1 MNLTALA
8 IEKNRI
14 SLVFLLIIL
23 TGGFLAYRDLPR
35 DYDPGFVLRVARVVT
50 YFPGAS
56 PERVEQLVT
65 DKLEKV
71 IQEIPELDYL
81 KSQSKTG
88 VSIIDVWVKERHR
101 TMRPIWDNLRRKVDR
116 AAADLP
122 EGVARPMVNDE
133 FADVFG
139 TLIAITGED
148 FTYRELKTVADEVRD
163 ALLMLDEVAK
173 VDLYG
178 VQDERIFVEYSNARL
193 SEMGLSPH
201 QLMALLRSR
210 NIIIPGG
217 AINVGE
223 ERIVLEPSGNFD
235 SLEDLRQTV
244 IQVPGR
250 TEMLFLGDMVDIRR
264 GYVDPA
270 SSKMRANGK
279 PAIGLAVSMREGGN
293 LIRLGE
299 AVTGLLAG
307 VRSHYPYGI
316 DFELVNFSPGEVRDK
331 VGLFQKN
338 LAQSVLLVL
347 AITLIALGLRTGFV
361 VATLIPMTMFLTLMA
376 MAFLGIGIDQMSLA
390 SLVIALG
397 MLVDNAIVMTESI
410 MVRMEEGEGPVA
422 AAISSARELTVPL
435 LTSSLGT
442 AAAFLP
448 IFLAKSTT
456 GEYTAPLFKVVSIT
470 LMASWILS
478 LTLIPLLATRVLKVK
493 KGRLGQKTYNSGF
506 YRLYRK
512 TLGLSL
518 RFRGTSLVLVF
529 LVFVGVMATFRYL
542 PVMFFPPSDRLFFT
556 AELELPAGST
566 LESTEAMVRDL
577 EGYMNREFRIGP
589 GREGGIRS
597 WVTHIGQGGPRYLLT
612 HMPQQGMPH
621 YAFMVINI
629 TDLDLMPSI
638 KAGMERYVKERYL
651 DAKVELRKIQNGPP
665 VQDPVQIRISGRDS
679 DRLFA
684 IVATVK
690 ERLAEEAGVRNISD
704 DWGRRIKKFVV
715 HVNQPRARMAGVSSQ
730 DIAVSL
736 QTGLSGFTL
745 TEFREGDKVIPVS
758 LRSVAADRQDIGK
771 LETIQVYAQATG
783 RSVPLSQVADI
794 EIVWQPSEVLRR
806 DRLRTVTVSSG
817 LLPGYTA
824 EEVIRSLQPWL
835 DREAFAW
842 GMGYRYAFGG
852 EREKSTQA
860 NAAIMVQV
868 PVAGFII
875 LMLLM
880 LQFNSFRK
888 TFIIMTTI
896 PLGLIGVVAGLHL
909 TGLYFGFMTLLGI
922 ISLSG
927 IVVNNAIVLIDRIRI
942 EMDECG
948 RTPQEAIVEAAC
960 RRMRPIFLSTAT
972 TALGMVPLLWGGGPI
987 WAPMAVGII
996 FGLIFATAL
1005 TLGVVPL
1012 LYALFFRVR
1021 YTV

>member
-1 MNLTALA
+1 MNLARLA

-14 SLVFLLIIL
+14 SIVFLLIIL
-23 TGGFLAYRDLPR
+23 VGGLLAYRDLPR

-71 IQEIPELDYL
+71 IQEIPQLDYV

-88 VSIIDVWVKERHR
+88 VSIIDVWVKERYR
-101 TMRPIWDNLRRKVDR
+101 NMRPIWDNLRRKVDR

-122 EGVARPMVNDE
+122 EGVYRPIVNDE
-133 FADVFG
+133 FSDVFG

-148 FTYRELKTVADEVRD
+148 YTYRELKSVADEVRD

-173 VDLYG
+173 VDFYG

-193 SEMGLSPH
+193 SEMGISPH
-201 QLMALLRSR
+201 QLMAILKSR

-217 AINVGE
+217 AINVE
-223 ERIVLEPSGNFD
+223 DERIVLEPSGNFD

-244 IQVPGR
+244 VQVPGR

-264 GYVDPA
+264 GYADPA
-270 SSKMRANGK
+270 SSKMRANGL

-299 AVTGLLAG
+299 AVTGLLGQVHA
-307 VRSHYPYGI
+307 HYPYGI
-316 DFELVNFSPGEVRDK
+316 EFDLVNFSPGEVKEK
-331 VGLFQKN
+331 VSVFQEN
-338 LAQSVLLVL
+338 LIQSVLLVL
-347 AITLIALGLRTGFV
+347 AVTLVSLGLRTGFV
-361 VATLIPMTMFLTLMA
+361 VATLIPMTMLMA
-376 MAFLGIGIDQMSLA
+376 LMVMAFFGIGIDQMSLA
-390 SLVIALG
+390 SLVISLG
-397 MLVDNAIVMTESI
+397 MLVDNAIVMAESI
-410 MVRMEEGEGPVA
+410 MVRMEEGEEPVA
-422 AAISSARELTVPL
+422 AAIASARELTVPL

-442 AAAFLP
+442 AASFLP

-456 GEYTAPLFKVVSIT
+456 SEYTAPLFKVVTIT
-470 LMASWILS
+470 LVASWLIS
-478 LTLIPLLATRVLKVK
+478 LTLIPLLATRILKVK
-493 KGRLGQKTYNSGF
+493 QGRIGQKVYDTGF
-506 YRLYRK
+506 YRFYRK

-518 RFRGTSLVLVF
+518 RYRISSMVLVF
-529 LVFVGVMATFRYL
+529 LVFIGVMATFRYL
-542 PVMFFPPSDRLFFT
+542 PVIFFPPSDRLFFT

-566 LESTEAMVRDL
+566 IESTEAMVKDV
-577 EGYMNREFRIGP
+577 EAYMNRNFRTGP
-589 GREGGIRS
+589 ERDEGIRS

-612 HMPQQGMPH
+612 HMPEQGVPH
-621 YAFMVINI
+621 YALMIINI
-629 TDLDLMPSI
+629 TDLNLIPLI
-638 KAGMERYVKERYL
+638 KEGMEAYVKENYL
-651 DAKVELRKIQNGPP
+651 DASIELRKIQNGPP
-665 VQDPVQIRISGRDS
+665 VQDPVQIRLSGRDS

-684 IVATVK
+684 IVEKVK
-690 ERLAEEAGVRNISD
+690 ERLAKEAGVRNISD

-745 TEFREGDKVIPVS
+745 TEFREGDKIIPVS
-758 LRSVAADRQDIGK
+758 LRSVAADRKDLGK

-835 DREAFAW
+835 DSQTPSW

-860 NAAIMVQV
+860 NAAIMGQV
-868 PVAGFII
+868 PVGAFII

-896 PLGLIGVVAGLHL
+896 PLGLIGVVLGLHL

-942 EMDECG
+942 EMVECG
-948 RTPQEAIVEAAC
+948 RSPQEAIVEAAC

-972 TALGMVPLLWGGGPI
+972 TAVGMVPLLWGGGPI

-996 FGLIFATAL
+996 FGLILSTAL
-1005 TLGVVPL
+1005 TLGVVPV
-1012 LYALFFRVR
+1012 LYALFFRVKF
-1021 YTV
+1021 